1 MAVDTTT
8 KLSLPVGDRDHAVGP
23 DNAPVTL
30 VEYGDLECIHCRKVN
45 PIIRTLLEQ
54 VGSRLRYV
62 YRHFP
67 ISSIHPD
74 AQLAAQATEAAATQG
89 KFWEMQEALFD
100 RQGELD
106 ESHLIQYA
114 AEIGLDV
121 EHFERELKE
130 GKYTEHVSEDFNS
143 GIQSGVNGTP
153 TFFINGERYEG
164 AWDLESLIE
173 AIEKPLGVKV
183 RLIFQEFAR
192 IEASGGIILLICALI
207 ALFWANSQWAGYYYQ
222 LWVTDFGITI
232 GDFSFTHHLLEWVN
246 NGLMV
251 IFFFVVGLE
260 IKRELTTGELAN
272 LKRAMLPIMAAIG
285 GMLVPAGF
293 YLLLNAGN
301 PGVPGWGIPMA
312 TDIAFT
318 LGIMALL
325 GSRVPLSLKIF
336 FTALAIADDL
346 GAVLVIAL
354 FYTSEISWIYLL
366 IAGLIFIALIG
377 LNRSRVYSPL
387 PYALLGIGLWVA
399 FVGSGIHATIAG
411 VLLALTIPTRSP
423 PDTQAL
429 LAQCMAV
436 MNKFDKPK
444 KGQIPPEEQQQVA
457 AQTLDTVADRMQSPA
472 QRMEHDL
479 HPWTTYLIL
488 PLFALANAGVT
499 LEFTGSLISPISL
512 GIILGLVFGKPLG
525 ITLFSWIA
533 VKLRLA
539 DLPANIS
546 WMQVFCASW
555 LAGVGFTM
563 ALFIAS
569 AAFDNG
575 LLLSQAKLGILIA
588 SLLAG
593 IVGFVLMRA
602 FSPTYS
608 ETTRLETSLAED

>member
-1 MAVDTTT
+1 
-8 KLSLPVGDRDHAVGP
+8 
-23 DNAPVTL
+23 
-30 VEYGDLECIHCRKVN
+30 DLECIHCRKVN
-45 PIIRTLLEQ
+45 PIIRALREQ

-74 AQLAAQATEAAATQG
+74 SQLAAQATEAAAAQG
-89 KFWEMQEALFD
+89 KFWEMQETLFD
-100 RQGELD
+100 HQGELD

-121 EHFERELKE
+121 GQFEHELKE
-130 GKYTEHVSEDFNS
+130 GVYSEHVSEDFHS

-153 TFFINGERYEG
+153 SFFINGERYEG

-192 IEASGGIILLICALI
+192 IEASGGIILLICAIL
-207 ALFWANSQWAGYYYQ
+207 ALLWANSQWAEYYYQ
-222 LWVTDFGITI
+222 LWATDFGITF

-285 GMLVPAGF
+285 GMLVPAGT

-301 PGVPGWGIPMA
+301 PGMPGWGIPMA

-325 GSRVPLSLKIF
+325 GLRAPLSLKIF

-346 GAVLVIAL
+346 GAVLVIAM

-366 IAGLIFIALIG
+366 IAALIFIALIG

-387 PYALLGIGLWVA
+387 PYALLGIGLWAA
-399 FVGSGIHATIAG
+399 FLGSGIHATIAG

-423 PDTQAL
+423 PNTQAL
-429 LAQCMAV
+429 LAQCVAV
-436 MNKFDKPK
+436 MNEFDKPT
-444 KGQIPPEEQQQVA
+444 KGRIPPEEQQQVA
-457 AQTLDTVADRMQSPA
+457 AQTLGTVADRMQSPA

-488 PLFALANAGVT
+488 PTFALANAGVT
-499 LEFTGSLISPISL
+499 LEFTESLISPVSL

-533 VKLRLA
+533 VKSRLA
-539 DLPANIS
+539 ELPANIS
-546 WMQVFCASW
+546 WLQVFCASW

-569 AAFDNG
+569 AAFDSP

-588 SLLAG
+588 SLVAG
-593 IVGFVLMRA
+593 IIGFVLMRV

-608 ETTRLETSLAED
+608 ETTHLEIAPAAD

>member
-1 MAVDTTT
+1 MAVYTPT

-23 DNAPVTL
+23 DNATVTL

-45 PIIRTLLEQ
+45 PIIRTLQEQ
-54 VGSRLRYV
+54 VRSRLRYV

-74 AQLAAQATEAAATQG
+74 AQLAAQATEAAAAQG

-100 RQGELD
+100 HQSELD

-114 AEIGLDV
+114 AEIGLEV

-130 GKYTEHVSEDFNS
+130 GVYAEHVSEDFNS

-192 IEASGGIILLICALI
+192 IEASGGIILLVCAIL
-207 ALFWANSQWAGYYYQ
+207 ALLWANSQWAEYYYQ
-222 LWVTDFGITI
+222 LWATDFGITL
-232 GDFSFTHHLLEWVN
+232 GDFSFTHHLLEWIN

-272 LKRAMLPIMAAIG
+272 LKRAMLPVMAAIG

-293 YLLLNAGN
+293 YLLLNAGK
-301 PGVPGWGIPMA
+301 PGMPGWGIPMA

-366 IAGLIFIALIG
+366 IAALIFIALIG

-387 PYALLGIGLWVA
+387 PYALLGIGLWAA
-399 FVGSGIHATIAG
+399 FLGSGIHATIAG
-411 VLLALTIPTRSP
+411 VLLALTIPTRTP
-423 PDTQAL
+423 PNTQAL
-429 LAQCMAV
+429 LAQCVAV
-436 MNKFDKPK
+436 LNEFDKPQ
-444 KGQIPPEEQQQVA
+444 KGQIPPEERQQVA
-457 AQTLDTVADRMQSPA
+457 AQALDTVADRMQSPA

-488 PLFALANAGVT
+488 PLFAFANAGVT

-533 VKLRLA
+533 VKSRLA

-569 AAFDNG
+569 AAFDNP

-593 IVGFVLMRA
+593 IAGFVLMRA

>member
-1 MAVDTTT
+1 MAVNTTA
-8 KLSLPVGDRDHAVGP
+8 KLSPPVGDRDHAVGP

-45 PIIRTLLEQ
+45 PIIRALREQ

-62 YRHFP
+62 FRHFP
-67 ISSIHPD
+67 INSIHPD
-74 AQLAAQATEAAATQG
+74 AQLAAQATEAAAAQG
-89 KFWEMQEALFD
+89 KFWEMQESLFD
-100 RQGELD
+100 HQGELD

-121 EHFERELKE
+121 EDFERELKE
-130 GKYTEHVSEDFNS
+130 GVYAEHVSDDFHS

-164 AWDLESLIE
+164 AWDLESLLE

-192 IEASGGIILLICALI
+192 IEASGGIILLICAIL
-207 ALFWANSQWAGYYYQ
+207 ALLWANSQWAEYYYQ
-222 LWVTDFGITI
+222 LWATDFGITL
-232 GDFSFTHHLLEWVN
+232 GNFSFTHHLLEWVN

-272 LKRAMLPIMAAIG
+272 LKQAMLPVMAAIG
-285 GMLVPAGF
+285 GMLVPAGT
-293 YLLLNAGN
+293 YLLLNAGK
-301 PGVPGWGIPMA
+301 PGMPGWGIPMA

-366 IAGLIFIALIG
+366 IAVLIFIALIG

-436 MNKFDKPK
+436 MNKFDKTE
-444 KGQIPPEEQQQVA
+444 KGRIPPEEQQQVA

-488 PLFALANAGVT
+488 PTFAFANAGVT
-499 LEFTGSLISPISL
+499 LDFTGSLISPVSL
-512 GIILGLVFGKPLG
+512 GIILSLVFGKPLG

-533 VKLRLA
+533 VKSRLA
-539 DLPANIS
+539 ELPANIS
-546 WMQVFCASW
+546 WLQVFCASW

-569 AAFDNG
+569 AAFDSPQ
-575 LLLSQAKLGILIA
+575 LLSQAKLGILIA
-588 SLLAG
+588 SLVAG
-593 IVGFVLMRA
+593 IIGFVLMRI

-608 ETTRLETSLAED
+608 ETTHLETTPAAD

>member
-1 MAVDTTT
+1 MAIHTTT
-8 KLSLPVGDRDHAVGP
+8 KLSLPVGDRDHTIGP

-30 VEYGDLECIHCRKVN
+30 VEYGDLECIHCRNVN
-45 PIIRTLLEQ
+45 PIIRTLRTQ

-62 YRHFP
+62 FRHFP

-74 AQLAAQATEAAATQG
+74 AQLAAQATEAAAAQG
-89 KFWEMQEALFD
+89 KFWEMQETLFD
-100 RQGELD
+100 HQGELD

-121 EHFERELKE
+121 ELFERELKE
-130 GKYTEHVSEDFNS
+130 GVYTEHVSEDFHS

-153 TFFINGERYEG
+153 TFFINSERYEG

-173 AIEKPLGVKV
+173 AIEKPLGVQV

-192 IEASGGIILLICALI
+192 IEASGGIILLICAIL
-207 ALFWANSQWAGYYYQ
+207 ALLWANSQWAEYYYQ
-222 LWVTDFGITI
+222 LWATDFGISF

-272 LKRAMLPIMAAIG
+272 LKLAMLPIMAAIG

-293 YLLLNAGN
+293 YLLLNAGK
-301 PGVPGWGIPMA
+301 PGMPGWGIPMA

-318 LGIMALL
+318 LGILALL

-366 IAGLIFIALIG
+366 IAALIFIALIG
-377 LNRSRVYSPL
+377 LNRLRVYSPL
-387 PYALLGIGLWVA
+387 PYALLGIGLWAA
-399 FVGSGIHATIAG
+399 FLGSGIHATIAG

-423 PDTQAL
+423 PNTQAL
-429 LAQCMAV
+429 LAQCVAV
-436 MNKFDKPK
+436 MNEFDKPQ

-457 AQTLDTVADRMQSPA
+457 AQALDTVADRMQSPA

-488 PLFALANAGVT
+488 PLFAFANAGVT
-499 LEFTGSLISPISL
+499 LEFTRSLISPISL
-512 GIILGLVFGKPLG
+512 GIILGLVFGKPIG

-533 VKLRLA
+533 VKSRLA

-546 WMQVFCASW
+546 WVQVFCASW

-569 AAFDNG
+569 AAFDSP

-593 IVGFVLMRA
+593 IVGFVLMHA

-608 ETTRLETSLAED
+608 ETTHLETTPAVD

>member
-1 MAVDTTT
+1 MAAHTTT

-45 PIIRTLLEQ
+45 PIIRALREQ

-74 AQLAAQATEAAATQG
+74 AQLAAQATEAAAAQG

-100 RQGELD
+100 HQGELD

-121 EHFERELKE
+121 EHFEHELKE
-130 GKYTEHVSEDFNS
+130 GVYAEHVSEDFHS

-164 AWDLESLIE
+164 AWDFESLIE

-192 IEASGGIILLICALI
+192 IEASGGIILLICAIL
-207 ALFWANSQWAGYYYQ
+207 ALLWANSQWAEYYYQ
-222 LWVTDFGITI
+222 LWATDFGITF

-285 GMLVPAGF
+285 GMLVPAGT

-301 PGVPGWGIPMA
+301 PGMPGWGIPMA

-346 GAVLVIAL
+346 GAVLVIAM

-366 IAGLIFIALIG
+366 IAALIFIAL
-377 LNRSRVYSPL
+377 
-387 PYALLGIGLWVA
+387 
-399 FVGSGIHATIAG
+399 
-411 VLLALTIPTRSP
+411 
-423 PDTQAL
+423 
-429 LAQCMAV
+429 
-436 MNKFDKPK
+436 
-444 KGQIPPEEQQQVA
+444 
-457 AQTLDTVADRMQSPA
+457 
-472 QRMEHDL
+472 
-479 HPWTTYLIL
+479 
-488 PLFALANAGVT
+488 
-499 LEFTGSLISPISL
+499 
-512 GIILGLVFGKPLG
+512 
-525 ITLFSWIA
+525 
-533 VKLRLA
+533 
-539 DLPANIS
+539 
-546 WMQVFCASW
+546 
-555 LAGVGFTM
+555 
-563 ALFIAS
+563 
-569 AAFDNG
+569 
-575 LLLSQAKLGILIA
+575 
-588 SLLAG
+588 
-593 IVGFVLMRA
+593 
-602 FSPTYS
+602 
-608 ETTRLETSLAED
+608 

>member
-1 MAVDTTT
+1 MAINTTT
-8 KLSLPVGDRDHAVGP
+8 KLSLPVGDRDHVVGS
-23 DNAPVTL
+23 NTAPVTL

-45 PIIRTLLEQ
+45 PIIRALREQ

-74 AQLAAQATEAAATQG
+74 AQLAAQATEAAAAQG
-89 KFWEMQEALFD
+89 KFWEMQEAIFD
-100 RQGELD
+100 HQGELD

-130 GKYTEHVSEDFNS
+130 GVYAEHVSEDFHS

-192 IEASGGIILLICALI
+192 IEASGGIILLICAIL
-207 ALFWANSQWAGYYYQ
+207 ALLWANSQWAEYYYQ
-222 LWVTDFGITI
+222 LWATDFGITF

-285 GMLVPAGF
+285 GMLVPAGT

-301 PGVPGWGIPMA
+301 PGNPGWGIPMA

-325 GSRVPLSLKIF
+325 GSRAPLSLKIF

-346 GAVLVIAL
+346 GAVLVIAM
-354 FYTSEISWIYLL
+354 FYTSEISWVYLL
-366 IAGLIFIALIG
+366 IAALLFIALIG

-387 PYALLGIGLWVA
+387 PYALLGIGLWAA
-399 FVGSGIHATIAG
+399 FLGSGIHATIAG

-423 PDTQAL
+423 PNTQAL
-429 LAQCMAV
+429 LAQCVAV
-436 MNKFDKPK
+436 MNEFDKPK
-444 KGQIPPEEQQQVA
+444 KGRIPPEEQQQVA

-499 LEFTGSLISPISL
+499 LEFTESLISPISL

-533 VKLRLA
+533 VKSRLA
-539 DLPANIS
+539 ELPANIS
-546 WMQVFCASW
+546 WLQVFCASW

-563 ALFIAS
+563 SLFIAS
-569 AAFDNG
+569 AAFDSP

-588 SLLAG
+588 SLVAG
-593 IVGFVLMRA
+593 IIGFVLMRV

-608 ETTRLETSLAED
+608 ETTHLETTPAAD

>member
-1 MAVDTTT
+1 MAIHTTT
-8 KLSLPVGDRDHAVGP
+8 KLSLPVGDRDHTIGP
-23 DNAPVTL
+23 DTAPVTL

-45 PIIRTLLEQ
+45 PIIKALREKE
-54 VGSRLRYV
+54 GSRLRYV

-67 ISSIHPD
+67 ISSIHPY
-74 AQLAAQATEAAATQG
+74 AQLAAQANEAAAAQG

-100 RQGELD
+100 HQGELD

-121 EHFERELKE
+121 ELFERELKE
-130 GKYTEHVSEDFNS
+130 GVYTEHVSEDFKS

-173 AIEKPLGVKV
+173 AIEKPLGVQV
-183 RLIFQEFAR
+183 SMIFQEFAR
-192 IEASGGIILLICALI
+192 IEASGGIILLICAIL
-207 ALFWANSQWAGYYYQ
+207 ALLWANSDWAEYYHQ
-222 LWVTDFGITI
+222 LWATDFGITF

-246 NGLMV
+246 DGLMV

-293 YLLLNAGN
+293 YLLLNAGK
-301 PGVPGWGIPMA
+301 PGMPGWGIPMA

-366 IAGLIFIALIG
+366 IAALIFIALIV

-387 PYALLGIGLWVA
+387 PYALLGIGLWAA
-399 FVGSGIHATIAG
+399 FLGSGIHATIAG
-411 VLLALTIPTRSP
+411 VLLALTIPTRTP
-423 PDTQAL
+423 PNTQAL
-429 LAQCMAV
+429 LAQCVAV
-436 MNKFDKPK
+436 MNEFDKPL
-444 KGQIPPEEQQQVA
+444 KGQIQREERQQVA
-457 AQTLDTVADRMQSPA
+457 AQALDTVADRMQSPA

-479 HPWTTYLIL
+479 LPWTTYLIL
-488 PLFALANAGVT
+488 PLFAFVNAGVT
-499 LEFTGSLISPISL
+499 LEFTGSLISPISW
-512 GIILGLVFGKPLG
+512 GIILGLVIGKPLG

-533 VKLRLA
+533 VKSRLA

-546 WMQVFCASW
+546 WLQVFCASW

-569 AAFDNG
+569 AAFDSP

-588 SLLAG
+588 SLVAG

-608 ETTRLETSLAED
+608 ETTHLETTPIAD

>member
-1 MAVDTTT
+1 MAVNTTA

-45 PIIRTLLEQ
+45 PIIRALREQ

-62 YRHFP
+62 FRHFP

-100 RQGELD
+100 HQGELD

-130 GKYTEHVSEDFNS
+130 GVYAEHVSEDFHS

-164 AWDLESLIE
+164 AWDFESLIE

-192 IEASGGIILLICALI
+192 IEASGGIILLICAIL
-207 ALFWANSQWAGYYYQ
+207 ALLWANSQWAEYYYQ
-222 LWVTDFGITI
+222 LWATDFGITL
-232 GDFSFTHHLLEWVN
+232 GNFSFTHHLLEWVN

-272 LKRAMLPIMAAIG
+272 LKRAMLPVMAAIG

-293 YLLLNAGN
+293 YLLLNAGK
-301 PGVPGWGIPMA
+301 PGMPGWGIPMA

-366 IAGLIFIALIG
+366 IAALIFIALIG

-399 FVGSGIHATIAG
+399 FIGSGIHATIAG

-444 KGQIPPEEQQQVA
+444 GGQIPPEEQQQVA
-457 AQTLDTVADRMQSPA
+457 AQTLGTVADRMQSPA
-472 QRMEHDL
+472 QKMEHDL

-488 PLFALANAGVT
+488 PTFAFANAGVT
-499 LEFTGSLISPISL
+499 LEFTGSLISPVSL

-533 VKLRLA
+533 VKSRLA
-539 DLPANIS
+539 ELPANIS
-546 WMQVFCASW
+546 WLQVFCASW

-569 AAFDNG
+569 AAFDSPQ
-575 LLLSQAKLGILIA
+575 LLSQAKLGILIA
-588 SLLAG
+588 SLVAG
-593 IVGFVLMRA
+593 IIGFVLMRV

-608 ETTRLETSLAED
+608 ETTHLETTPAAD

>member
-1 MAVDTTT
+1 MAINTTT
-8 KLSLPVGDRDHAVGP
+8 KLSLPVGDRDHVVGS
-23 DNAPVTL
+23 NTAPVTL

-45 PIIRTLLEQ
+45 PIIRALREQ

-74 AQLAAQATEAAATQG
+74 AQLAAQATEAAAAQG
-89 KFWEMQEALFD
+89 KFWEMQETLFD
-100 RQGELD
+100 HQGELD

-121 EHFERELKE
+121 GQFEHELKE
-130 GKYTEHVSEDFNS
+130 GVYSEHVSEDFHS

-153 TFFINGERYEG
+153 SFFINGERYEG

-192 IEASGGIILLICALI
+192 IEASGGIILLICAIL
-207 ALFWANSQWAGYYYQ
+207 ALLWANSQWAEYYYQ
-222 LWVTDFGITI
+222 LWATDFGITF

-285 GMLVPAGF
+285 GMLVPAGT

-301 PGVPGWGIPMA
+301 PGMPGWGIPMA

-325 GSRVPLSLKIF
+325 GLRAPLSLKIF

-346 GAVLVIAL
+346 GAVLVIAM

-366 IAGLIFIALIG
+366 IAALIFIALIG

-387 PYALLGIGLWVA
+387 PYALLGIGLWAA
-399 FVGSGIHATIAG
+399 FLGSGIHATIAG

-423 PDTQAL
+423 PNTQAL
-429 LAQCMAV
+429 LAQCVAV
-436 MNKFDKPK
+436 MNEFDKPT
-444 KGQIPPEEQQQVA
+444 KGRIPPEEQQQVA
-457 AQTLDTVADRMQSPA
+457 AQTLGTVADRMQSPA

-488 PLFALANAGVT
+488 PTFALANAGVT
-499 LEFTGSLISPISL
+499 LEFTGSLVSPVSL

-533 VKLRLA
+533 VKSRLA
-539 DLPANIS
+539 ELPANIS
-546 WMQVFCASW
+546 WLQVFCASW

-569 AAFDNG
+569 AAFDSP

-588 SLLAG
+588 SLVAG
-593 IVGFVLMRA
+593 IIGFVLMRV

-608 ETTRLETSLAED
+608 ETTHLETTPAAD